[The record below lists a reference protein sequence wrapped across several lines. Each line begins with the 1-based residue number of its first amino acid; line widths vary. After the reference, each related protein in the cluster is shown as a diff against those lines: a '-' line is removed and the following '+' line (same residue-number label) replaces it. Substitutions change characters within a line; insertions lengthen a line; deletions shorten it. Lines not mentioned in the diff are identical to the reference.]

1 MFTVP
6 VIAAVFVFRWAL
18 CCALFSCVI
27 QLVWCTRELVPVP
40 ALLESHALSA
50 CVAPDREAL
59 HRGAVIM
66 QGFLLRIFP
75 MATKTILAKNGD
87 RFPCRSFC

>member
-18 CCALFSCVI
+18 CCALYSCVM

-59 HRGAVIM
+59 HSGAGLST
-66 QGFLLRIFP
+66 QDFS
-75 MATKTILAKNGD
+75 NGD
-87 RFPCRSFC
+87 EDHPG